1 MTSGDYGQV
10 MLAVREI
17 AQGSLPSGATVAVI
31 SRGDEELLKLP
42 GRRGWHFP
50 QERDGSYTGYH
61 PSDSTTAIAQLEELR
76 QRGAEYLMIP
86 STSLWWLDFYTG
98 FREHLEQ
105 NYSLIVDREDAC
117 LIYQLSESDGKGLSR
132 APRADA
138 GREDWE
144 LASEI
149 RDLLQSLL
157 PPGTKVGVVSLGNA
171 ELAKLDDLDG
181 VEFPSPYLAEGA
193 PVATQLAAIRGVG
206 AEFLVVPRTAF
217 SWLDQQQELTELLR
231 AHHRFVTRQEHVCE
245 VWRLGSG
252 DEAPPSPEQQ
262 PERQESAADGR
273 KTGSRFGLFRKR
285 R

>member
-31 SRGDEELLKLP
+31 SRGDDELLKLP

-98 FREHLEQ
+98 FREHLEA

-117 LIYQLSESDGKGLSR
+117 LIYQLSESDGKALAR
-132 APRADA
+132 APRAGA

-144 LASEI
+144 LASEL
-149 RDLLQSLL
+149 RDLLQNLL
-157 PPGTKVGVVSLGNA
+157 PPGSRVGVASFGTTELVNLG
-171 ELAKLDDLDG
+171 ELDG
-181 VEFPSPYLAEGA
+181 VEFPNPDLAESA
-193 PVATQLAAIRGVG
+193 PVTAHLAALRGMG
-206 AEFLVVPRTAF
+206 ANFLVFPRTAF
-217 SWLDQQQELTELLR
+217 AWLGQ
-231 AHHRFVTRQEHVCE
+231 
-245 VWRLGSG
+245 
-252 DEAPPSPEQQ
+252 
-262 PERQESAADGR
+262 
-273 KTGSRFGLFRKR
+273 
-285 R
+285 